1 MNFIKVILIQRILL
15 GFPIIRRSG
24 FLRFRDRSIIA
35 RRSFWLM
42 LGFICFSTGHPAA
55 LGAEVSDLVINNAQG
70 HLLLSAKIRDV
81 VTEEVKVTATDKV
94 SATVIFSISLYQVSR
109 FWFDKKIA
117 HQTAANTIKYDPL
130 KKEFSLMR
138 SWDSGPPLVVGALSE
153 ARHLTT
159 EIKDLKVT
167 PLARLE
173 KGRNYQIRV
182 QAVCQDQ
189 DAFIFSPSGCFNT
202 DWYTVDFNF

>member
-1 MNFIKVILIQRILL
+1 MKKTLKRFARMRRA
-15 GFPIIRRSG
+15 GFPGFKARLTYNRRLFWIVWGIIY
-24 FLRFRDRSIIA
+24 
-35 RRSFWLM
+35 
-42 LGFICFSTGHPAA
+42 FSTGQPAA
-55 LGAEVSDLVINNAQG
+55 LGAEVGDLIINSARG

-81 VTEEVKVTATDKV
+81 ITEDVQVTPTDKL
-94 SATVIFSISLYQVSR
+94 SATVVFSIGLYQVSR

-117 HQTAANTIKYDPL
+117 HQTATNTIKYDPL
-130 KKEFSLMR
+130 KKEYSLIR
-138 SWDSGPPLVVGALSE
+138 SWDSGPPLVIGALQQ

-159 EIKDLKVT
+159 EVKDLKLT

-189 DAFIFSPSGCFNT
+189 NAVIFSPPGCFNT
-202 DWYTVDFNF
+202 DWYTIDFTF